1 MAEALAEGGTKSAR
15 GGAGPSPGVFEQ
27 LGAVADAVLYEG
39 YLLYPYRRSSTKNRV
54 RWQFGVLFPRD
65 WVEADGPVT
74 PGVSGSADSWYQQ
87 TECLLRVRQPD
98 SARVRVRVRYLQM
111 QRKQVEEAGRPVE
124 SLRGD
129 DGTVHLTFDEALP
142 RECEIEAPLDELLRG
157 GRTVPVSAAAGEDVE
172 PLPDVAGRVV
182 RSREEIR
189 AESTVTAERLSDGL
203 CRIRVRTRNTAPA
216 PAPRTPRDEALRRAL
231 IATHTLIGGEGV
243 EFVSLIDPPADL
255 QALVRACRNEFTF
268 PVLGG
273 EAGDTG
279 PVLLSAPII
288 LPDHP
293 QVAPESPGDLHD
305 AAEIDEILTL
315 RTMLLTD
322 EEKREARATDPRAA
336 AILDRVDTMPQEVFE
351 RLHGAVRSLTPSTPT
366 PRADGLSGGVGS
378 PDPVAST
385 AAHADGLS
393 GAAGSP
399 EPVASTTAS
408 ADGLSGAAGS
418 PEPVASATA
427 PADRLPDAVGSP
439 APVNLAS
446 APADRLPGAAGSPD
460 PVTHATASV
469 DLSPGAAGSPD
480 PVTSAAASAD
490 GLPGAAGSP
499 EPVASTTASA
509 DGLSGAAGSP
519 EPVASATA
527 PADRLPDAVGS
538 PAPVNLASAPADRLP
553 GAAGSPDPVTHATA
567 SVDLSPGAAGS
578 PDPVTSAAAS
588 ADRLSGAAGSPDPV
602 TSAAAPADRL
612 PGAVGSPDPVT
623 SATASADRPAW
634 WQEGGDD
641 GLAPTTDTV
650 LVGGVPLGGGSR
662 VRLRPRG
669 RGADAQDMFLAGRTA
684 EVAAVFH
691 DVDGSMHL
699 AVTLDDDP
707 AAELNNWYGR
717 FHYFRPDELEPL
729 ESAGSPDEPSA
740 PAPAAAPA
748 RHTSDSETPAAEAE

>member
-1 MAEALAEGGTKSAR
+1 MAEALAEGGTKGAAPR

-87 TECLLRVRQPD
+87 TECVLRVRQPG

-124 SLRGD
+124 SLHGD

-157 GRTVPVSAAAGEDVE
+157 GRTVAVRAAAGEDAE

-189 AESTVTAERLSDGL
+189 AETTVTAERLSDGL
-203 CRIRVRTRNTAPA
+203 CRIRVTTTNTAPA

-231 IATHTLIGGEGV
+231 IATHTLIGGDGV

-255 QALVRACRNEFTF
+255 AAPVRACRNEFTF

-273 EAGDTG
+273 ETGDTG
-279 PVLLSAPII
+279 SVLLSAPII

-351 RLHGAVRSLTPSTPT
+351 RLHGAVRSLTPSKPT
-366 PRADGLSGGVGS
+366 VG
-378 PDPVAST
+378 
-385 AAHADGLS
+385 
-393 GAAGSP
+393 
-399 EPVASTTAS
+399 
-408 ADGLSGAAGS
+408 
-418 PEPVASATA
+418 
-427 PADRLPDAVGSP
+427 ADRLSGAVGSP
-439 APVNLAS
+439 APVTSASAPADGMPGAAGSPAQVNSATAPADGMPDPVGSPAQVNSAS
-446 APADRLPGAAGSPD
+446 APADRLPGA
-460 PVTHATASV
+460 
-469 DLSPGAAGSPD
+469 LR
-480 PVTSAAASAD
+480 SAA
-490 GLPGAAGSP
+490 
-499 EPVASTTASA
+499 
-509 DGLSGAAGSP
+509 
-519 EPVASATA
+519 PVASASAPADGMPEPVGSPAQATPA
-527 PADRLPDAVGS
+527 APPADRLPSAVGF
-538 PAPVNLASAPADRLP
+538 
-553 GAAGSPDPVTHATA
+553 PDTVTF
-567 SVDLSPGAAGS
+567 G
-578 PDPVTSAAAS
+578 
-588 ADRLSGAAGSPDPV
+588 
-602 TSAAAPADRL
+602 
-612 PGAVGSPDPVT
+612 
-623 SATASADRPAW
+623 TASADRPAW

-641 GLAPTTDTV
+641 GLSPTTDTV
-650 LVGGVPLGGGSR
+650 LVDGVPLGGGSR

-691 DVDGSMHL
+691 DVDGSVHL

-729 ESAGSPDEPSA
+729 EPAGSPDEPSA

>member
-1 MAEALAEGGTKSAR
+1 MAEALAGGGTKSAAQK
-15 GGAGPSPGVFEQ
+15 GGAGPSPGLFEQ

-87 TECLLRVRQPD
+87 TECLLRVRRPD

-124 SLRGD
+124 SLHGD

-142 RECEIEAPLDELLRG
+142 RECEIEVPLGELLRG
-157 GRTVPVSAAAGEDVE
+157 GRTVTVGAAAGEDVE
-172 PLPDVAGRVV
+172 PLSGDAGRVV

-189 AESTVTAERLSDGL
+189 AETAVTAERLSDGL
-203 CRIRVRTRNTAPA
+203 CRIRVRTTNTAPA
-216 PAPRTPRDEALRRAL
+216 PPPRTPRDEALRRAL
-231 IATHTLIGGEGV
+231 IATHTLLGGDGV

-255 QALVRACRNEFTF
+255 ETPVRACRNEFTF

-322 EEKREARATDPRAA
+322 DEKREARATDPRAA

-351 RLHGAVRSLTPSTPT
+351 RLHGAVRSLTPSGP
-366 PRADGLSGGVGS
+366 
-378 PDPVAST
+378 
-385 AAHADGLS
+385 AA
-393 GAAGSP
+393 
-399 EPVASTTAS
+399 V
-408 ADGLSGAAGS
+408 
-418 PEPVASATA
+418 
-427 PADRLPDAVGSP
+427 
-439 APVNLAS
+439 
-446 APADRLPGAAGSPD
+446 
-460 PVTHATASV
+460 
-469 DLSPGAAGSPD
+469 
-480 PVTSAAASAD
+480 
-490 GLPGAAGSP
+490 
-499 EPVASTTASA
+499 
-509 DGLSGAAGSP
+509 
-519 EPVASATA
+519 
-527 PADRLPDAVGS
+527 
-538 PAPVNLASAPADRLP
+538 
-553 GAAGSPDPVTHATA
+553 
-567 SVDLSPGAAGS
+567 
-578 PDPVTSAAAS
+578 
-588 ADRLSGAAGSPDPV
+588 
-602 TSAAAPADRL
+602 APADRL
-612 PGAVGSPDPVT
+612 PGAVGST
-623 SATASADRPAW
+623 ASSALAARSADRLPGAVGSPAPSALAAASGDRLPHALRPPAPFAPFTPTASADRPAW
-634 WQEGGDD
+634 WQEGADD
-641 GLAPTTDTV
+641 GLSPTTDTV
-650 LVGGVPLGGGSR
+650 LVDGVPLGGGSR

-691 DVDGSMHL
+691 DVDGSVHL

-729 ESAGSPDEPSA
+729 EPAGSPDEPSA

>member
-1 MAEALAEGGTKSAR
+1 MAEALADGGTKSAAQK
-15 GGAGPSPGVFEQ
+15 GGPGPSPGPFEQ

-54 RWQFGVLFPRD
+54 RWQFGVLFPRG
-65 WVEADGPVT
+65 WVEADGPVA

-87 TECLLRVRQPD
+87 TECLLRVRRPD

-124 SLRGD
+124 SLHGD

-142 RECEIEAPLDELLRG
+142 RECEVEAPLDELLRG
-157 GRTVPVSAAAGEDVE
+157 GRTVTVGAAAGEDVE
-172 PLPDVAGRVV
+172 PLPDDAGRVV

-189 AESTVTAERLSDGL
+189 AETTVTAERLSDGL
-203 CRIRVRTRNTAPA
+203 CRIRVRTTNTAPA
-216 PAPRTPRDEALRRAL
+216 PSPRTPRDEALRRAL
-231 IATHTLIGGEGV
+231 IATHTLLGGDGV

-255 QALVRACRNEFTF
+255 ETPVRACRNEFTF

-273 EAGDTG
+273 EAGATG

-351 RLHGAVRSLTPSTPT
+351 RLHGAVRSLTPSAP
-366 PRADGLSGGVGS
+366 AA
-378 PDPVAST
+378 VAS
-385 AAHADGLS
+385 
-393 GAAGSP
+393 
-399 EPVASTTAS
+399 
-408 ADGLSGAAGS
+408 
-418 PEPVASATA
+418 
-427 PADRLPDAVGSP
+427 
-439 APVNLAS
+439 
-446 APADRLPGAAGSPD
+446 
-460 PVTHATASV
+460 
-469 DLSPGAAGSPD
+469 
-480 PVTSAAASAD
+480 
-490 GLPGAAGSP
+490 
-499 EPVASTTASA
+499 
-509 DGLSGAAGSP
+509 
-519 EPVASATA
+519 
-527 PADRLPDAVGS
+527 
-538 PAPVNLASAPADRLP
+538 
-553 GAAGSPDPVTHATA
+553 
-567 SVDLSPGAAGS
+567 
-578 PDPVTSAAAS
+578 
-588 ADRLSGAAGSPDPV
+588 
-602 TSAAAPADRL
+602 ADRL
-612 PGAVGSPDPVT
+612 PGAVGSPAP
-623 SATASADRPAW
+623 SALAARSADRLPGAVGSPAPSALAARSADRSPGAVGSPAPAALAARSADRSPGAVGSPAPAAPASPSADRLPHALRSPAPFTPTASADRPAW
-634 WQEGGDD
+634 WQEGADD
-641 GLAPTTDTV
+641 GLSPTTDTV
-650 LVGGVPLGGGSR
+650 LVDGVPLGGGSR

-691 DVDGSMHL
+691 DVDGSVHL

-729 ESAGSPDEPSA
+729 EPAGSPDEPSA

>member
-1 MAEALAEGGTKSAR
+1 MAEALAGGGTKSAAQK
-15 GGAGPSPGVFEQ
+15 GGAGPSPGLFEQ

-87 TECLLRVRQPD
+87 TECLLRVRRPD

-124 SLRGD
+124 SLHGD

-142 RECEIEAPLDELLRG
+142 RECEIEVPLGELLRG
-157 GRTVPVSAAAGEDVE
+157 GRTVTVGAAAGEDVE
-172 PLPDVAGRVV
+172 PLSGDAGRVV
-182 RSREEIR
+182 RSHEEIR
-189 AESTVTAERLSDGL
+189 AETAVTAERLSDGL
-203 CRIRVRTRNTAPA
+203 CRIRVRTTNTAPA
-216 PAPRTPRDEALRRAL
+216 PPPRTPRDEALRRAL
-231 IATHTLIGGEGV
+231 IATHTLLGGDGV

-255 QALVRACRNEFTF
+255 ETPVRACRNEFTF

-322 EEKREARATDPRAA
+322 DEKREARATDPRAA

-351 RLHGAVRSLTPSTPT
+351 RLHGAVRSLTPSGP
-366 PRADGLSGGVGS
+366 AA
-378 PDPVAST
+378 VAS
-385 AAHADGLS
+385 
-393 GAAGSP
+393 
-399 EPVASTTAS
+399 
-408 ADGLSGAAGS
+408 
-418 PEPVASATA
+418 
-427 PADRLPDAVGSP
+427 
-439 APVNLAS
+439 
-446 APADRLPGAAGSPD
+446 
-460 PVTHATASV
+460 
-469 DLSPGAAGSPD
+469 
-480 PVTSAAASAD
+480 
-490 GLPGAAGSP
+490 
-499 EPVASTTASA
+499 
-509 DGLSGAAGSP
+509 
-519 EPVASATA
+519 
-527 PADRLPDAVGS
+527 
-538 PAPVNLASAPADRLP
+538 
-553 GAAGSPDPVTHATA
+553 
-567 SVDLSPGAAGS
+567 
-578 PDPVTSAAAS
+578 
-588 ADRLSGAAGSPDPV
+588 
-602 TSAAAPADRL
+602 ADRL
-612 PGAVGSPDPVT
+612 PGAVGSPAPSGPAAV
-623 SATASADRPAW
+623 SADRLPGAVGSPAPSAPAAVASADRLPGAVGSPAPSALAAASGDRLPHALRPPAPFAPFTPTASADRPAW
-634 WQEGGDD
+634 WQEGADD
-641 GLAPTTDTV
+641 GLSPTTDTV
-650 LVGGVPLGGGSR
+650 LVDGVPLGGGSR

-691 DVDGSMHL
+691 DVDGSVHL

-729 ESAGSPDEPSA
+729 EPAGSPDEPSA